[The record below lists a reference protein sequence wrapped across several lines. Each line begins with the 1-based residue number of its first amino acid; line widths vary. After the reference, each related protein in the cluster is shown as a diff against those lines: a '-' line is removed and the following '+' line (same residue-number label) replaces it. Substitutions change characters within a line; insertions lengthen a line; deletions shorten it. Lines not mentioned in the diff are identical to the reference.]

1 MDSIRT
7 RLALARDSDRGLTLI
22 EVVVAMFIFAMVA
35 VGIAYS
41 MALTLTV
48 TSDSRGRQTASNLA
62 SSAIDSIRAITNFSS
77 VGPSTSTVTVDNRK
91 YYVNVTTT
99 LVGSTAG
106 ASSVCTSGS
115 GALLYKSVN
124 VDVTWDGM
132 SKGAKAVQDDTAV
145 APSAR
150 INDPLKGVI
159 VVSVRAA
166 SGAGNQGVTVSAVPA
181 TVNPN
186 GAATITSTI
195 ANTDTQGCSV
205 ILQVTPGNYV
215 VSISEPLA
223 GNPAIDSNQSL
234 TPKLPVPVAAGSS
247 ATAPFQFDQSS
258 KFTPTYASNYVGT
271 ATLPTGMQSSFSN
284 SYGIWAYSSAPYYLH
299 PYTAGYTVLAGT
311 LAASGSSA
319 PSCKSVDPGQ
329 WTASTDGTL
338 VGRSPSPVA
347 TVPGGATGVNVPMGV
362 VQISSILSGGYL
374 KAVAQTAG
382 PAGSGD
388 PGCDSPSTYTFSAPL
403 VLGTNTI
410 ALPFGTWTFFT
421 GTVLAQNSKVTT
433 GITLMTPG
441 SQWTNSGNTY
451 VTLDPRGAP

>member
-1 MDSIRT
+1 MDRIRT
-7 RLALARDSDRGLTLI
+7 RLALVRDSDRGLTLI
-22 EVVVAMFIFAMVA
+22 EVVVAMFIFGMVA

-62 SSAIDSIRAITNFSS
+62 ASAVDSIRAITNFSS
-77 VGPSTSTVTVDNRK
+77 VGPSTSTVTVDNRN

-106 ASSVCTSGS
+106 ASSECTSGS

-132 SKGAKAVQDDTAV
+132 SKGAKAVQADTAV

-181 TVNPN
+181 TANPN
-186 GAATITSTI
+186 GASTITSTI
-195 ANTDTQGCSV
+195 AKTDTQGCSV

-234 TPKLPVPVAAGSS
+234 TPKLPVPVSAGSS

-258 KFTPTYASNYVGT
+258 KFTPAYATNYVGV
-271 ATLPTGMQSSFSN
+271 ASLPTGMQTSFSN
-284 SYGIWAYSSAPYYLH
+284 SYGIWAYSSGPYYLH
-299 PYTAGYTVLAGT
+299 PYSGYTVLAGT

-319 PSCKSVDPGQ
+319 PSCMSVDPGQ
-329 WTASTDGTL
+329 WTASSDGTL

-347 TVPGGATGVNVPMGV
+347 TAPGGATAVTVPMGV
-362 VQISSILSGGYL
+362 VEISSSVAGGYL

-382 PAGSGD
+382 PVGSGD
-388 PGCDSPSTYTFSAPL
+388 PGCVSPSTYTFSTAL
-403 VLGTNTI
+403 VVGPNTV

-421 GTVLAQNSKVTT
+421 GTSTSQTSKVTT
-433 GITLMTPG
+433 GITLKTPG
-441 SQWTNSGNTY
+441 SQWVDSGNTY
-451 VTLDPRGAP
+451 VTFDPRSAP